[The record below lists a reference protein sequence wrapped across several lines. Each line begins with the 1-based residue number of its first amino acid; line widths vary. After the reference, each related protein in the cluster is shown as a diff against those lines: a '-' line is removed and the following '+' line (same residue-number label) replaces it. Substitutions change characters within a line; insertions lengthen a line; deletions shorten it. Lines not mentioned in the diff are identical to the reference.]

1 MVSSQA
7 TLMIWLKL
15 QDNTAPY
22 GNLSIFKDQ
31 I

>member
-1 MVSSQA
+1 MMSSQA
-7 TLMIWLKL
+7 ILMIWLKL

-22 GNLSIFKDQ
+22 DNLSIFKDH